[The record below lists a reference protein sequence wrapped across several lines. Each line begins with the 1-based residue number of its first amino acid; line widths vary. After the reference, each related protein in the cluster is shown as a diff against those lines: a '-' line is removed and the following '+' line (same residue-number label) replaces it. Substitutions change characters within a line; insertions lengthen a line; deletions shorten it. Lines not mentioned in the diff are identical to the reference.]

1 MKSFL
6 LTTAA
11 VLGFATSGIAGNP
24 VTPTPDTV
32 TVVPAAVAAGYDWS
46 GFYAGGTF
54 GSGTG
59 GDMEY
64 DTNGSLI
71 TYDSLE
77 PGSSYG
83 AFAGYNIQRD
93 KLVYGGEISYS
104 QVSTPGFGPIGFPNE
119 TFNYFVDG
127 KARVGYAM
135 NNMLAY
141 GFAGYTSSEFEFD
154 GGPVYSGGGLNYG
167 VGVDMMVGTNMFVGV
182 EYIVRDLAIGTGGD
196 QVQNTNINALQVRAG
211 WKF

>member
-11 VLGFATSGIAGNP
+11 MLGFATAGIAGTP
-24 VTPTPDTV
+24 DTPTPDTV
-32 TVVPAAVAAGYDWS
+32 TLEPAVAAAHDWS

-64 DTNGSLI
+64 DDDGDLI

-83 AFAGYNIQRD
+83 AFVGYNVQNGT
-93 KLVYGGEISYS
+93 LVYGGELAYS
-104 QVSTPGFGPIGFPNE
+104 QVDAPGFGPIGWPAE
-119 TFNYFVDG
+119 TFDYFVDA

-141 GFAGYTSSEFEFD
+141 GFAGYTSSEFEFGSD
-154 GGPVYSGGGLNYG
+154 TVYSGGGLNYG

-182 EYIVRDLAIGTGGD
+182 EYIARDLAIGTGGD